1 MWKKISGNAVLLA
14 LLSGL
19 AAVLAFP
26 PIEITGVLVFCPLF
40 LFLAVDLCRSWKQA
54 FFVGFLTSL
63 VIMTGGFYWVVY
75 TIHVFGYLPWSVSAL
90 LYLVFCGL
98 GSLNFPLFAASLFGI
113 VRKRPSLRKNAWW
126 FALGAP
132 ALFSIFE
139 FAIPKL
145 FPWYVGHA
153 YFKSPWL
160 TQIIEFT
167 GSEFLTFLIFC
178 WGGVGAAALLK
189 HSAQREVRRAIWV
202 PLVLTLISVGY
213 SAWRNLTPLPSAG
226 IKRVALVQA
235 NIGSLEKVQARQ
247 GLYNKLQYTI
257 EKYTDLTDRV
267 MKQGKKPDLIL
278 WPETAMPFGLAQ
290 DMGYAVFV
298 RRAVARWNTPLI
310 SGGYAPSDTHPFGDF
325 NAAFLLDPAKEGGIV
340 TSIYRKN
347 ILLAFGEYFP
357 GGEQFPKLYE
367 WFPQVSN
374 FRIGRDQPTF
384 TLQDGTRVGAT
395 ICYEDI
401 VPAFYR
407 KITRQGVQMV
417 INLTNDSWFG
427 PTSEPYQHGAL
438 ASFRAIEARTPFVRV
453 TNTGISFAVDRL
465 GRFSQMSPVYD
476 EAAFTVDV
484 DIAPEPVLT
493 VYTRFGDWL
502 IGLLMAVVLGFVLRA
517 KHVPLRS

>member
-1 MWKKISGNAVLLA
+1 VWKKISANAVLLS

-26 PIEITGVLVFCPLF
+26 PIKITGLLVFCPLF
-40 LFLAVDLCRSWKQA
+40 LFMAVDRCRSWKQA
-54 FFVGFLTSL
+54 FFAGFITSL

-75 TIHVFGYLPWSVSAL
+75 TLHVFGYMPWAVAAGV
-90 LYLVFCGL
+90 YLVFCGL
-98 GSLNFPLFAASLFGI
+98 GSLNFPFFAATLHGI
-113 VRKRPSLRKNAWW
+113 LRKCPSLRSNALWY
-126 FALGAP
+126 ALGAP

-153 YFKSPWL
+153 YFESPWL

-178 WGGVGAAALLK
+178 WGGVGAASLLR
-189 HSAQREVRRAIWV
+189 HAPQAAVHRAVLV
-202 PLVLTLISVGY
+202 PFLLTLGCVGF
-213 SAWRNLTPLPSAG
+213 SAWRLSTPLPSG
-226 IKRVALVQA
+226 GVKRVALIQA
-235 NIGSLEKVQARQ
+235 NIGSLDKVQARQ
-247 GLYNKLQYTI
+247 GLYNKVQYTI
-257 EKYTDLTDRV
+257 EKYTELTDRT
-267 MKQGKKPDLIL
+267 MKQDKKPDLIL
-278 WPETAMPFGLAQ
+278 WPETAMPFGLGE
-290 DMGYAVFV
+290 DRGYAVFV
-298 RRAVARWNTPLI
+298 RRAVTRWNIPLI
-310 SGGYAPSDTHPFGDF
+310 TGGYTPATEVPFGDY
-325 NAAFLLDPAKEGGIV
+325 NAAFLLDPHADGIT

-357 GGEQFPKLYE
+357 GGEQYPKLYE

-384 TLQDGTRVGAT
+384 TLRDGTRVGAT

-417 INLTNDSWFG
+417 VNLTNDSWFG
-427 PTSEPYQHGAL
+427 PTSEPYQHAAL

-453 TNTGISFAVDRL
+453 TNTGISFAVDRM
-465 GRFSQMSPVYD
+465 GRLSQMSPVYD
-476 EAAFTVDV
+476 EAALTVDV
-484 DIAPEPVLT
+484 DIPPEPVIT
-493 VYTRFGDWL
+493 VYTKYGDWL

-517 KHVPLRS
+517 RNVPVRT